1 MPGAH
6 DGRPPASRPLDEYRA
21 GSGMAQLGITN
32 MRSKLK
38 CKNRKSE
45 SGMSLIELMIASV
58 VLIFGMLSIMGL
70 LMLAMGNNGRS
81 KIDSGATMLSQVV
94 LEQVSAKL
102 AGSFPV
108 FRERRGGKDQDRH
121 QFQVGLGSQ
130 PRQNIVLYDGPHPTR
145 AEEDPI
151 ARHQG
156 DFDDV
161 W

>member
-58 VLIFGMLSIMGL
+58 VLIFGMVWIMGL
-70 LMLAMGNNGRS
+70 LMLAIGNNGRS
-81 KIDSGATMLSQVV
+81 KID
-94 LEQVSAKL
+94 
-102 AGSFPV
+102 
-108 FRERRGGKDQDRH
+108 RGGTMVLHVRLQ
-121 QFQVGLGSQ
+121 LGSGTL
-130 PRQNIVLYDGPHPTR
+130 RG
-145 AEEDPI
+145 
-151 ARHQG
+151 G
-156 DFDDV
+156 GSG
-161 W
+161 